1 MQAEKITALYA
12 RYSAEEEIGG
22 ESDSIVH
29 QRAILSDFAAEKGYT
44 NCRFYVDDGVS
55 GTTFERDGFKRM
67 TRDIEDGLIGTVIVK
82 DLSRLGRN
90 YLLAGQ
96 YIEVFFPDNNV
107 RFISISDSVDTATTS
122 MDFLP
127 FHNLMNEWYARDISR
142 KMKAMLKNKGNSGK
156 RLANNVPY
164 GYKKGEDGNWAID
177 EFPAEIV
184 RKVFGLYLDGF
195 SAKAI
200 ARVLYEEK
208 VEIPAVC
215 KRVKNADYDHPY
227 SWASVTVTAMLKR
240 QEYCGDTVNFRTE
253 KKSYKSKKVIRY
265 GKENYRIFPDTHPA
279 IIDRETFEKVAEM
292 YAKNRRQIERTNV
305 RPLFYGKLVC
315 ADCKSN
321 MYASRRNISCDTVY
335 LCGSY
340 RKIGS
345 GCTSHYVRESDLREQ
360 VLKCIQALF
369 WEAKSDM
376 KAFKRKIERT
386 LDLQESEQEK
396 ALNIQLE
403 ETQKRIGEIDLFI
416 RNLYEDKVQG
426 NITQEIF
433 ANLSANY
440 AEEKSQLNNQI
451 TELLKGMAEQKHRS
465 QKINNLYAAVEK
477 YEQID
482 ELTPEILVDFI
493 DRVEVHEREDYPVRH
508 RYFPRKIEVFFIGI
522 GRFLG

>member
-12 RYSAEEEIGG
+12 RYSAEDEIGG
-22 ESDSIVH
+22 ESNSIVH

-44 NCRFYVDDGVS
+44 NYRFYVDDGVS
-55 GTTFERDGFKRM
+55 GTTFEREGFKQM
-67 TRDIEDGLIGTVIVK
+67 TKDIEDGLICTVIVK

-122 MDFLP
+122 TDFLP

-164 GYKKGEDGNWAID
+164 GYKKGEDGNWVID

-184 RKVFGLYLDGF
+184 RKVFELYLDGV

-200 ARVLYEEK
+200 ARTLYEEK
-208 VEIPAVC
+208 VEIPAVY
-215 KRVKNADYDHPY
+215 KKFKNADYDSPY
-227 SWASVTVTAMLKR
+227 TWASVTVTAMLKR

-265 GKENYRIFPDTHPA
+265 GRENYKIFPDTHPA

-292 YAKNRRQIERTNV
+292 YAKNQKQVKRTNV

-315 ADCKSN
+315 ADCKAN
-321 MYASRRNISCDTVY
+321 MYASRRSISLDTVY
-335 LCGSY
+335 LCGNY
-340 RKIGS
+340 RKIDNV
-345 GCTSHYVRESDLREQ
+345 CTSHYVHESDLREQ
-360 VLKCIQALF
+360 VLRCIQELF

-376 KAFKRKIERT
+376 KAFKRKIEKT
-386 LDLQESEQEK
+386 LDLRDLEHEK

-403 ETQKRIGEIDLFI
+403 ETQRRIGEIDLFI
-416 RNLYEDKVQG
+416 QNLYEDKVRG

-440 AEEKSQLNNQI
+440 AEEKSQLNNR
-451 TELLKGMAEQKHRS
+451 TAELLKGTAEQKHRS
-465 QKINNLYAAVEK
+465 QKINKLYAAIVK

-482 ELTPEILVDFI
+482 ELTSEILADFI
-493 DRVEVHEREDYPVRH
+493 DRIEVHERDDYPVRH
-508 RYFPRKIEVFFIGI
+508 RYFPRKIDVFFVGI
-522 GRFLG
+522 GMFLG